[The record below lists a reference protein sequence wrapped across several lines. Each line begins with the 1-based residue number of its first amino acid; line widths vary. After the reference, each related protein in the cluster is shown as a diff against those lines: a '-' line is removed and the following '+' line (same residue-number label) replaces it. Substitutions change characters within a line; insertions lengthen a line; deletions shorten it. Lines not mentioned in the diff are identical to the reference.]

1 MARVLFVLHEA
12 SRTGAPFTQLHLMRW
27 MKQHT
32 AHEMQ
37 LLLINGG
44 PLESDFSEVSQ
55 VHVVWPKR
63 LSDQSL
69 AQRSWQY
76 LLNKYKSPEARALEL
91 AKRFCPDLIF
101 ANTAV
106 ALGYAAS
113 LKEHLNKPLI
123 CSLHE
128 LEMVFYYYP
137 SAEFR
142 AAADQVDA
150 FMMGS
155 EAVRQYYLNQFAVP
169 PAKAHLIYDFTG
181 PVAANKPALQDI
193 RARYKLRPDARLV
206 GGMASLI
213 WRKGPEVF
221 LAVAQRVTQALPEA
235 HFIWVG
241 GDPQSAAFQELQRDI
256 RLLGLEDRV
265 TLAGNQADIASYYA
279 AFDVFLLT
287 SREDPFPLVC
297 LEAALYETP
306 VICFANSGGM
316 PEFVREDAGAVVPY
330 LDTERMAEC
339 TMALLQNEPT
349 RRQLGRTA
357 RERVMAAHTID
368 AVGPA
373 ILELLEAGIAQASQ
387 PR

>member
-1 MARVLFVLHEA
+1 MAQLLFVLHEA

-27 MKQHT
+27 LKQHT
-32 AHEMQ
+32 AHNMFIV
-37 LLLINGG
+37 LLNGG
-44 PLESDFSEVSQ
+44 PLESDFAELATI
-55 VHVVWPKR
+55 HVVRPAYVPGQSLPKR
-63 LSDQSL
+63 VW
-69 AQRSWQY
+69 QR
-76 LLNKYKSPEARALEL
+76 LLRRYRSPDAEVLKAARHF
-91 AKRFCPDLIF
+91 RPDVIF

-106 ALGYAAS
+106 ALSYAAG
-113 LKEHLNKPLI
+113 LKQVLQKPLI
-123 CSLHE
+123 SSLHE
-128 LEMVFYYYP
+128 LEITFYYYP

-155 EAVRQYYLNQFAVP
+155 EAVRHYYLNHFAVP

-181 PVAANKPALQDI
+181 PVAATKPALQDI

-221 LAVAQRVTQALPEA
+221 LTVAQRVTQALPEA

-256 RLLGLEDRV
+256 RLLGLQDRV

-339 TMALLQNEPT
+339 TLHLLQNEPA
-349 RRQLGRTA
+349 RRQQGRTA